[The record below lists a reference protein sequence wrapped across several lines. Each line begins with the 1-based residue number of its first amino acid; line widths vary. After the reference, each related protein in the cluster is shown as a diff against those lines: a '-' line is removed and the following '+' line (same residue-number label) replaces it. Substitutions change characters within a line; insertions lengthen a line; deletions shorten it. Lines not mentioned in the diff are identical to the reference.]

1 MAVPSRIAP
10 AGKPRRMWLWAPL
23 ILLLSL
29 ALPLAASTALYALR
43 GGDLTGDWSR
53 ASRAA
58 TGQAPA
64 VATTPDAV
72 IQVYAAR
79 AFGWRGAL
87 GVHMW
92 FALKPEN
99 AAGYTRAEVMG
110 FGMPR
115 GLPAVRVGPGIADG
129 QWFGN
134 RPELIKEWRGADAQA
149 MIPRI
154 LAAAEIYPERDR
166 YAIWPGPNSNSF
178 IAAIARELPEL
189 RLALP
194 PNALGKDYLGPRRN
208 FAAAP
213 SGTGWQVSLW
223 GVFGAT
229 LARDEGFELNLLG
242 FVMGVDPFGLALKLP
257 GFGNI
262 SLIGSRA

>member
-1 MAVPSRIAP
+1 
-10 AGKPRRMWLWAPL
+10 MWLFVPL
-23 ILLLSL
+23 ALLMSL
-29 ALPLAASTALYALR
+29 VLPLAVSTGLYMLR
-43 GGDLTGDWSR
+43 GGDLAGDWSR
-53 ASRAA
+53 ASRDA

-64 VATTPDAV
+64 AATTPEAV

-79 AFGWRGAL
+79 AFSWRGAF

-99 AAGYTRAEVMG
+99 AAGYSRAEVMG
-110 FGMPR
+110 FGVQR
-115 GLPAVRVGPGIADG
+115 GLRAVRVGPGVADG

-134 RPELIKEWRGADAQA
+134 RPELIKEWRGAEAQA
-149 MIPRI
+149 LIPRI
-154 LAAAEIYPERDR
+154 LAAAAHYPDADR
-166 YAIWPGPNSNSF
+166 YTIWPGPNSNSF

-194 PNALGKDYLGPRRN
+194 PNALGKDYLGPRRIL
-208 FAAAP
+208 AAAP
-213 SGTGWQVSLW
+213 SGTGWQLSLW
-223 GVFGAT
+223 GVFGLT

-242 FVMGVDPFGLALKLP
+242 FVVGVDPLGLAIKLP

-262 SLIGSRA
+262 SVIGSRS

>member
-1 MAVPSRIAP
+1 MTVLSRFAR
-10 AGKPRRMWLWAPL
+10 AARPRRLWLLAPL
-23 ILLLSL
+23 ILLLL
-29 ALPLAASTALYALR
+29 LVLPLAASTALYALR
-43 GGDLTGDWSR
+43 GGNLTGDWSR
-53 ASRAA
+53 ASRGAI
-58 TGQAPA
+58 GQAPEA
-64 VATTPDAV
+64 AATPEAV

-79 AFGWRGAL
+79 AFGWRGAF

-110 FGMPR
+110 FGVQR
-115 GLPAVRVGPGIADG
+115 GLPAVRVGSGIADG

-134 RPELIKEWRGADAQA
+134 PPELIAEWRGAEAQA
-149 MIPRI
+149 LIQRI
-154 LAAAEIYPERDR
+154 LAVAQTYPDAGR
-166 YAIWPGPNSNSF
+166 YTIWPGPNSNSF

-194 PNALGKDYLGPRRN
+194 PNALGKDYLGPRRI

-213 SGTGWQVSLW
+213 SGTGWQLSLW
-223 GVFGAT
+223 GVLGVT

-242 FVMGVDPFGLALKLP
+242 FVIGVDPNSLALKLP

-262 SLIGSRA
+262 SLTGSRA

>member
-1 MAVPSRIAP
+1 MSFTSRFAR
-10 AGKPRRMWLWAPL
+10 AMPRRRLWLIPPAV
-23 ILLLSL
+23 LLLLL

-43 GGDLTGDWSR
+43 GGNLTGDWSR

-64 VATTPDAV
+64 AATTPEAV

-79 AFGWRGAL
+79 AFGWRGAF

-110 FGMPR
+110 FGVQR
-115 GLPAVRVGPGIADG
+115 GLRAVRVAPGIADG
-129 QWFGN
+129 EWFGN
-134 RPELIKEWRGADAQA
+134 PPDLIKEWRGAEAQA
-149 MIPRI
+149 LIPRI
-154 LAAAEIYPERDR
+154 LAAAETYPERDR
-166 YAIWPGPNSNSF
+166 YTIWPGPNSNSF
-178 IAAIARELPEL
+178 IAAVARELPEL
-189 RLALP
+189 GLALP
-194 PNALGKDYLGPRRN
+194 PNALGKDYLGPRTI
-208 FAAAP
+208 FARAP
-213 SGTGWQVSLW
+213 SATGWQVSFW
-223 GVFGAT
+223 GVLGLT

-242 FVMGVDPFGLALKLP
+242 FVVGVDLDSLALKLP

-262 SLIGSRA
+262 SVIDSRS

>member
-1 MAVPSRIAP
+1 MAPPHRVAP
-10 AGKPRRMWLWAPL
+10 GGKRRRLWLSLPL
-23 ILLLSL
+23 ALLLL
-29 ALPLAASTALYALR
+29 LVLPLAASTALYGLR
-43 GGDLTGDWSR
+43 GGNLTGDWTR

-58 TGQAPA
+58 TGQAPDA
-64 VATTPDAV
+64 AQTPEAV

-79 AFGWRGAL
+79 AFGWRGAF

-92 FALKPEN
+92 FALKPAN

-110 FGMPR
+110 FGVQR
-115 GLPAVRVGPGIADG
+115 GLGAVRVGPGVADG

-134 RPELIKEWRGADAQA
+134 PPELIAEWRGDAA
-149 MIPRI
+149 APLIPRI
-154 LAAAEIYPERDR
+154 LKAAEDYADRDR
-166 YAIWPGPNSNSF
+166 YTIWPGPNSNSF

-194 PNALGKDYLGPRRN
+194 PNALGKDYLGPRR
-208 FAAAP
+208 FVAPAP

-223 GVFGAT
+223 GLLGLT
-229 LARDEGFELNLLG
+229 LARAEGFELNLLG
-242 FVMGVDPFGLALKLP
+242 FVLGLDVSDAALKLP

-262 SLIGSRA
+262 RLLRPVP

>member
-1 MAVPSRIAP
+1 
-10 AGKPRRMWLWAPL
+10 MWLLAPL
-23 ILLLSL
+23 ILLLL
-29 ALPLAASTALYALR
+29 IALPLVASSALYLLR
-43 GGDLTGDWSR
+43 GGDLAGDWSR

-64 VATTPDAV
+64 AATTSEAV

-79 AFGWRGAL
+79 AFAWRGAF

-99 AAGYTRAEVMG
+99 AAGYIRAEVMG
-110 FGMPR
+110 FGVQR
-115 GLPAVRVGPGIADG
+115 GLRAVRVGPGVADG
-129 QWFGN
+129 EWFGN

-149 MIPRI
+149 LIPRI
-154 LAAAEIYPERDR
+154 LAAAENYPDRDR
-166 YAIWPGPNSNSF
+166 YTIWPGPNSNSF

-194 PNALGKDYLGPRRN
+194 PNALGKDYLGPRSL
-208 FAAAP
+208 FARAP

-223 GVFGAT
+223 GVFGLT
-229 LARDEGFELNLLG
+229 LARDEGIELNLLG
-242 FVMGVDPFGLALKLP
+242 FVVGVDFGGLALKLP

-262 SLIGSRA
+262 SLIGSRS

>member
-1 MAVPSRIAP
+1 MTASSRL
-10 AGKPRRMWLWAPL
+10 PRIGLRRRRWLLAPL
-23 ILLLSL
+23 TLLLLLVLS
-29 ALPLAASTALYALR
+29 LAASTALYALR
-43 GGDLTGDWSR
+43 GGNLTGDWSR
-53 ASRAA
+53 ASRGA
-58 TGQAPA
+58 TGQAPVA
-64 VATTPDAV
+64 ATTPEAV

-79 AFGWRGAL
+79 AFGWRGAF

-99 AAGYTRAEVMG
+99 ASGYTRAEVMG
-110 FGMPR
+110 FGVQR

-134 RPELIKEWRGADAQA
+134 PPELIKEWRGADAQA
-149 MIPRI
+149 LIPRI
-154 LAAAEIYPERDR
+154 LAAAQSYPDANR
-166 YAIWPGPNSNSF
+166 YTIWPGPNSNSF

-194 PNALGKDYLGPRRN
+194 PNALGKDYLGSRRI

-223 GVFGAT
+223 GVVGVT

-242 FVMGVDPFGLALKLP
+242 FVVGIDIDDLALKLP

-262 SLIGSRA
+262 SLIGSRP

>member
-1 MAVPSRIAP
+1 
-10 AGKPRRMWLWAPL
+10 MWLFVPL
-23 ILLLSL
+23 ALLMLL
-29 ALPLAASTALYALR
+29 VLPLAASTGLYMLR

-64 VATTPDAV
+64 AATTPEAV

-79 AFGWRGAL
+79 AFSWRGAF

-99 AAGYTRAEVMG
+99 AAGYSRAEVMG
-110 FGMPR
+110 FGVQR
-115 GLPAVRVGPGIADG
+115 GLRAVRVGPGVADG
-129 QWFGN
+129 EWFGN
-134 RPELIKEWRGADAQA
+134 RPELIQDWRGADAQVL
-149 MIPRI
+149 IPRI
-154 LAAAEIYPERDR
+154 LAVAARYPDADR
-166 YAIWPGPNSNSF
+166 YTIWPGPNSNSF

-194 PNALGKDYLGPRRN
+194 PNALGKDYLGPRRI
-208 FAAAP
+208 FARTP

-223 GVFGAT
+223 GVFGVT

-242 FVMGVDPFGLALKLP
+242 FVVGVDPGSLALKLP

-262 SLIGSRA
+262 SVIGSRS

>member
-1 MAVPSRIAP
+1 MTSPYRFVPG
-10 AGKPRRMWLWAPL
+10 GKRRRLWLALPL
-23 ILLLSL
+23 ALLLL
-29 ALPLAASTALYALR
+29 LVLPLAASTALYGLR
-43 GGDLTGDWSR
+43 GGNLTGDWAR

-64 VATTPDAV
+64 AATTSEAV

-79 AFGWRGAL
+79 AFNWRGAF

-110 FGMPR
+110 FGVQR
-115 GLPAVRVGPGIADG
+115 GLRAVRVGPGVADG

-134 RPELIKEWRGADAQA
+134 PPELIKEWRGADAQA
-149 MIPRI
+149 LIPRI
-154 LAAAEIYPERDR
+154 LAAAENYADRDR
-166 YAIWPGPNSNSF
+166 YTIWPGPNSNSF

-194 PNALGKDYLGPRRN
+194 PNALGKDYLGPRTL
-208 FAAAP
+208 FARAP
-213 SGTGWQVSLW
+213 SATGWQVSLW
-223 GVFGAT
+223 GVLGVT

-242 FVMGVDPFGLALKLP
+242 FVVGIDPGSLALKLP

-262 SLIGSRA
+262 SLIDSRS